1 MPENLKTQIT
11 EAMKAAL
18 KAGDKA
24 RLSTVR
30 LILAD
35 IKRVEVDERRDLSD
49 ADILAILAKMTK
61 QRRDAASQYQDANR
75 PELADKELAEITVI
89 EDFMPA
95 GLSDSEIDS
104 LIEEA
109 ITASAA
115 SSARDMGKVMAILKE
130 RMAGR
135 ADMTAVSAR
144 VKARLNR

>member
-1 MPENLKTQIT
+1 MPESLKAQIT

-35 IKRVEVDERRDLSD
+35 IKRVEVDERRELSD
-49 ADILAILAKMTK
+49 ADTLAILAKMLK
-61 QRRDAASQYQDANR
+61 QRRDAASQFQQAQRTD
-75 PELADKELAEITVI
+75 LADKELAEITVI
-89 EDFMPA
+89 ESFMPA
-95 GLSDSEIDS
+95 GLSDSEIDAQ
-104 LIEEA
+104 IEEA
-109 ITASAA
+109 ITAAAA

-130 RMAGR
+130 RLAGR